1 MVGNSLAKAF
11 QYAYECKRMKATVST
26 GTERSSPLGA
36 EAWEKAALKAI
47 ADRGFSG
54 AAIEPLAKKLGVTKG
69 SFYWHFADREA
80 LIRAALKRWEK
91 RSTEDVIASLEA
103 IEDPRDRLR
112 QLFRQVSQ
120 PGPWTRLSL
129 TISAAANDPVV
140 RPVLQRVSKRRIDFV
155 ARCYRQLGFS
165 GQDARHRARLAYAAY
180 LGFLH
185 LSREAPKV
193 VSNRAD
199 FAAYVEHVIGTLVPR
214 RIRVI

>member
-1 MVGNSLAKAF
+1 
-11 QYAYECKRMKATVST
+11 MKAIAST
-26 GTERSSPLGA
+26 ATESSSRLGA
-36 EAWEKAALKAI
+36 EAWEDAALKAI
-47 ADRGFSG
+47 ADRGLAG

-129 TISAAANDPVV
+129 T
-140 RPVLQRVSKRRIDFV
+140 V

-199 FAAYVEHVIGTLVPR
+199 FAAYVEHVIATLVPR
-214 RIRVI
+214 RIRPRPHGK